1 MEEFLKD
8 KIFQFY
14 YKKIYGQ
21 KSNYHSFKTFSDKD
35 KVSFLINLY
44 LFISNVNNNNNNNL
58 SNANLNQNIQISN
71 ENSEKK
77 SDNQIE
83 NDFFYRENYN
93 IIMNN
98 FKKILNKYNNKS
110 KENDL
115 NNENNNNNAKGK
127 YNNNNK
133 KEKLFINNN
142 KNYKQNLLTENIIN
156 NIIGPS
162 TYIKYNYNYES
173 NNKENN
179 DEDNHFKEQ
188 NDLNKKGNIIISKKN
203 DINISINKPP
213 LKPGSSLYII
223 KINSKNNKINTLTPS
238 NNKSNSIQNFN
249 KNLNENKIF
258 IKNENKNNRNNI
270 INSIENNTSNKNTL
284 DKDNNLD
291 DKLILYKS
299 CQILYENESLNS
311 SEDKLLVKDLVLI
324 NQTMT
329 EKSRINYEE
338 FKNGNI
344 VEKLIKCPQN
354 KYISL
359 ESSEANKLA
368 LVIINLLESK
378 NELGNEIEE
387 ERKKNEMRLNK
398 LNLDFNRQK
407 KEIKSNYD
415 KREINIMNTLNLLK
429 KEIDIEKQF
438 LDDNVKSYHLW
449 DKVSIENQKTK
460 EIRENII
467 KKLESIKK

>member
-1 MEEFLKD
+1 
-8 KIFQFY
+8 
-14 YKKIYGQ
+14 
-21 KSNYHSFKTFSDKD
+21 
-35 KVSFLINLY
+35 
-44 LFISNVNNNNNNNL
+44 
-58 SNANLNQNIQISN
+58 
-71 ENSEKK
+71 
-77 SDNQIE
+77 
-83 NDFFYRENYN
+83 
-93 IIMNN
+93 
-98 FKKILNKYNNKS
+98 
-110 KENDL
+110 
-115 NNENNNNNAKGK
+115 
-127 YNNNNK
+127 
-133 KEKLFINNN
+133 
-142 KNYKQNLLTENIIN
+142 
-156 NIIGPS
+156 
-162 TYIKYNYNYES
+162 
-173 NNKENN
+173 
-179 DEDNHFKEQ
+179 
-188 NDLNKKGNIIISKKN
+188 
-203 DINISINKPP
+203 
-213 LKPGSSLYII
+213 
-223 KINSKNNKINTLTPS
+223 
-238 NNKSNSIQNFN
+238 
-249 KNLNENKIF
+249 
-258 IKNENKNNRNNI
+258 
-270 INSIENNTSNKNTL
+270 
-284 DKDNNLD
+284 
-291 DKLILYKS
+291 
-299 CQILYENESLNS
+299 
-311 SEDKLLVKDLVLI
+311 
-324 NQTMT
+324 MT